1 MTRQGVKPQPQK
13 IEAIL
18 ALLPPKNVRQLR
30 RFLGMVQFYRDM
42 WEKRS
47 EMLAP
52 LTDLVGECGTTK
64 STKKKGT
71 KKVPWHWDDVHQE
84 AFDRTKK
91 AIAKDVLLAYPN
103 YSEPFDI
110 HSDASKV
117 ALGAII
123 SQNGKPIAFFYR
135 KMNSAQMKYTTT
147 ERELL
152 SIIECLREFKGMLW
166 GQRIRVHTDHI
177 NLLREGLGRDC
188 DRVHRWRLILE
199 EYGPE
204 FFYIKGEDNSAAD
217 AMSRLEF
224 HPDFNSADVENS
236 KSSAAW

>member
-1 MTRQGVKPQPQK
+1 
-13 IEAIL
+13 
-18 ALLPPKNVRQLR
+18 
-30 RFLGMVQFYRDM
+30 
-42 WEKRS
+42 
-47 EMLAP
+47 MLAP